1 MVPNAPNMLQNMA
14 RYTFHMQRP
23 RNLLFGDL
31 QQTVLL
37 LLSNIC
43 LHCGEYSAR
52 SCKHRR
58 RRGWWWVSKAAPQ
71 APDSL
76 VFSAPRSA
84 REDAE
89 MLESEPCNTQVCGG
103 QRQLTTH
110 AQDHTKIIAH
120 SCGDH
125 SCGHAE
131 YNCAATSSVMT
142 IEFRQLRHVYL

>member
-1 MVPNAPNMLQNMA
+1 MPQTCYKTWQDTHFTCRGPETCCSGTSNRQYCFCF
-14 RYTFHMQRP
+14 RTFALALR
-23 RNLLFGDL
+23 RVFC
-31 QQTVLL
+31 TVLQA
-37 LLSNIC
+37 
-43 LHCGEYSAR
+43 HGGEGDGGGFQKLRR
-52 SCKHRR
+52 SSR
-58 RRGWWWVSKAAPQ
+58 
-71 APDSL
+71 L
-76 VFSAPRSA
+76 TEFSAPRSA

-89 MLESEPCNTQVCGG
+89 MLENEPCNMQVCGG

>member
-1 MVPNAPNMLQNMA
+1 MVVG
-14 RYTFHMQRP
+14 FK
-23 RNLLFGDL
+23 
-31 QQTVLL
+31 
-37 LLSNIC
+37 
-43 LHCGEYSAR
+43 
-52 SCKHRR
+52 SC
-58 RRGWWWVSKAAPQ
+58 AA
-71 APDSL
+71 SSRL
-76 VFSAPRSA
+76 TGFSAPRSA

-89 MLESEPCNTQVCGG
+89 MLESESCNTQVRGG